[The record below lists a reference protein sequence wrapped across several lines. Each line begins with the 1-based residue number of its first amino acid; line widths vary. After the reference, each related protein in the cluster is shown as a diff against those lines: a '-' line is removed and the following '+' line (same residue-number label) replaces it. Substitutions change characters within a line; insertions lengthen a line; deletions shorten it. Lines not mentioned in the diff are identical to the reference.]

1 MALTG
6 FETFSRVLFGW
17 LGRMLTKDSLS
28 FKNQLVKARIPL
40 LAEDYVATTVMQV
53 VLTFLVGLGVTLL
66 LLGVVIP
73 QIESMDDPNAA
84 PTINSQTGE
93 TIIPTYSISLFV
105 EIVIAAVLLLVLPG
119 LVALVQWLTPA
130 LLESSRASDMDKQ
143 IPFAASYVSAM
154 AAANATPSM
163 TFKSLARNKDIYGEI
178 AHEAAWIY
186 HSMEFMGRDLVT
198 TLKEAVDRT
207 PSERFAEFVQGIIGT
222 VTAGGNLKLY
232 FLNRAEYYGQ
242 QNRSHV
248 KDVLQQMALFSE
260 AYVVVA
266 VALPIFAMI
275 IAVITFWVSGAG
287 MQLEQI
293 HMYLLVFGGFPVI
306 QIVFSGLFYSLSQEV
321 STD

>member
-1 MALTG
+1 MALVGLTG
-6 FETFSRVLFGW
+6 FETFSRVLLGW
-17 LGRMLTKDSLS
+17 FGRMVTKDSLGL
-28 FKNQLVKARIPL
+28 KNQLVKARIPL
-40 LAEDYVATTVMQV
+40 LAEDYVASSVMQV
-53 VLTFLVGLGVTLL
+53 ILAFLGGVAFSLVIVGFLVPQLETMQDPTKPDGENFVVSNVIQYAVIGVL
-66 LLGVVIP
+66 V
-73 QIESMDDPNAA
+73 
-84 PTINSQTGE
+84 
-93 TIIPTYSISLFV
+93 FV
-105 EIVIAAVLLLVLPG
+105 LPALIGLVLF
-119 LVALVQWLTPA
+119 LTPS
-130 LLESSRASDMDKQ
+130 LLESSRGTNMDRQ

-178 AHEAAWIY
+178 ANEAAWIY

-207 PSERFAEFVQGIIGT
+207 PSERFAEFIQGIIGT

-232 FLNRAEYYGQ
+232 FLNRSEYYAQ
-242 QNRSHV
+242 QNRVHV

-287 MQLEQI
+287 MKLEEI
-293 HMYLLVFGGFPVI
+293 HMYLLVFAGFPVI
-306 QIVFSGLFYSLSQEV
+306 QLIFSGLFYSLSTEI
-321 STD
+321 SND

>member
-1 MALTG
+1 MALVGLTG
-6 FETFSRVLFGW
+6 FETFSRVLLGW
-17 LGRMLTKDSLS
+17 FGRMVTKDSLGL
-28 FKNQLVKARIPL
+28 KNQLVKARIPL
-40 LAEDYVATTVMQV
+40 LAEDYVASSVMQV
-53 VLTFLVGLGVTLL
+53 ILAFLGGVAFSLLIVGFLVPQLETMQDPTKPDGENFVVSNVIQYAVIGVL
-66 LLGVVIP
+66 V
-73 QIESMDDPNAA
+73 
-84 PTINSQTGE
+84 
-93 TIIPTYSISLFV
+93 F
-105 EIVIAAVLLLVLPG
+105 VLPALIG
-119 LVALVQWLTPA
+119 LVQFLTPS
-130 LLESSRASDMDKQ
+130 LLESSRGTNMDRQ

-178 AHEAAWIY
+178 ANEAAWIY

-232 FLNRAEYYGQ
+232 FLNRSEYYAQ
-242 QNRSHV
+242 QNRVHV
-248 KDVLQQMALFSE
+248 KDILQQMALFSE

-287 MQLEQI
+287 MKLEEI
-293 HMYLLVFGGFPVI
+293 HMYLLVFAGFPVI
-306 QIVFSGLFYSLSQEV
+306 QLIFSGLFYSLSTEI
-321 STD
+321 SND

>member
-6 FETFSRVLFGW
+6 FETFSRVLLGW
-17 LGRMLTKDSLS
+17 FGRMLTKDSVEL
-28 FKNQLVKARIPL
+28 KNQLVKARIPL
-40 LAEDYVATTVMQV
+40 LPEDYVASSAMQV
-53 VLTFLVGLGVTLL
+53 ILAFLGGVAFSLAIVGVLVPQLETMQDPTKPDGENFAISKIVQYAIIGILV
-66 LLGVVIP
+66 
-73 QIESMDDPNAA
+73 
-84 PTINSQTGE
+84 
-93 TIIPTYSISLFV
+93 F
-105 EIVIAAVLLLVLPG
+105 VLPG
-119 LVALVQWLTPA
+119 LIALVQFLTPA
-130 LLESSRASDMDKQ
+130 FLESSRGTNMDRQ

-154 AAANATPSM
+154 AAANATPSQ

-178 AHEAAWIY
+178 ANEAAWIY
-186 HSMEFMGRDLVT
+186 HSMEFIGRDLVT

-222 VTAGGNLKLY
+222 VTSGGNLKLY
-232 FLNRAEYYGQ
+232 FLNRSEYYAQ
-242 QNRSHV
+242 QNRVHV

-287 MQLEQI
+287 MQLEEI
-293 HMYLLVFGGFPVI
+293 HMYLLIFAGFPMI
-306 QIVFSGLFYSLSQEV
+306 QIVFSGLFYALSSEV

>member
-1 MALTG
+1 MALVGLTG
-6 FETFSRVLFGW
+6 FETFSRVLLGW
-17 LGRMLTKDSLS
+17 FGRMVTKDSLGL
-28 FKNQLVKARIPL
+28 KNQLVKARIPL
-40 LAEDYVATTVMQV
+40 LAEDYVASSVMQV
-53 VLTFLVGLGVTLL
+53 ILAFLGGVAFSLAIVGFLVPQLETMQDPTKPDGENFVVSNVIQYAVIGVL
-66 LLGVVIP
+66 V
-73 QIESMDDPNAA
+73 
-84 PTINSQTGE
+84 
-93 TIIPTYSISLFV
+93 F
-105 EIVIAAVLLLVLPG
+105 VLPALIG
-119 LVALVQWLTPA
+119 LVQFLTPS
-130 LLESSRASDMDKQ
+130 LLESSRGTNMDRQ

-178 AHEAAWIY
+178 ANEAAWIY

-232 FLNRAEYYGQ
+232 FLNRSEYYAQ
-242 QNRSHV
+242 QNRVHV
-248 KDVLQQMALFSE
+248 KDILQQMALFSE

-287 MQLEQI
+287 MKLEEI
-293 HMYLLVFGGFPVI
+293 HMYLLVFAGFPVI
-306 QIVFSGLFYSLSQEV
+306 QLIFSGLFYSLSTEI
-321 STD
+321 SND